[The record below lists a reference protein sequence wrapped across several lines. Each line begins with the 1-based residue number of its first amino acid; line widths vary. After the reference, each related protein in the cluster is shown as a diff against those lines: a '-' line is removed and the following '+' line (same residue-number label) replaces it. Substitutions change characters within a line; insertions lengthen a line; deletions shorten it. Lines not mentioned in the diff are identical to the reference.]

1 MRRIHVMP
9 LVLFAFGL
17 GLAIYSTAGGSSM
30 SIFGFDVVIQVVRGV
45 GLIAIIASAIA
56 FLAAY
61 GSTIPPN
68 HNRPSPPTGDTH
80 GQGENRAGRQHLSH
94 RA

>member
-1 MRRIHVMP
+1 MRRIYVIP
-9 LVLFAFGL
+9 LLIFALGL
-17 GLAIYSTAGGSSM
+17 GLIMYSTSGGTSI

-61 GSTIPPN
+61 GSTIPPRQ
-68 HNRPSPPTGDTH
+68 HGTSPPPGDT
-80 GQGENRAGRQHLSH
+80 QVKSENLAGRRHLSH
-94 RA
+94 RT

>member
-1 MRRIHVMP
+1 MRRIYVMP
-9 LVLFAFGL
+9 LVLFALGL
-17 GLAIYSTAGGSSM
+17 GLVMYSTAGGSSI

-61 GSTIPPN
+61 GSTIPP
-68 HNRPSPPTGDTH
+68 RQRGTSPPTGDTH
-80 GQGENRAGRQHLSH
+80 GQSENRAGRHLSH
-94 RA
+94 RP

>member
-1 MRRIHVMP
+1 MRRIYVMP
-9 LVLFAFGL
+9 LVLFALGL
-17 GLAIYSTAGGSSM
+17 GLVMYSTAGGSSI

-61 GSTIPPN
+61 GSTIPPK

>member
-1 MRRIHVMP
+1 VRRIYVMP
-9 LVLFAFGL
+9 LVLFALGL
-17 GLAIYSTAGGSSM
+17 GLVMYSTSGGSSV

-61 GSTIPPN
+61 GSTIPPRQ
-68 HNRPSPPTGDTH
+68 HGASPPTGDTH
-80 GQGENRAGRQHLSH
+80 GKSENLAGR
-94 RA
+94 